1 MPSHSGSFH
10 RLRCICTTAV
20 NPGQKG
26 DFQYDKISLPVQFN
40 VIIKDNNV
48 QPISSPL
55 KYITSHH
62 NTFFEWKNEY
72 LVTRY
77 ANAQSL
83 NLTNTM
89 QSTVAGHACQHMVS
103 HWVND
108 LGLIFQTIKSCTRQ
122 NVWMDML
129 QLPKSPNL
137 PLKVLS
143 NAGTLSF
150 MCSNYV
156 ISAYEK
162 GHRASCKQFLIQLQ
176 LAFQKSWLQNSLF
189 VSWHTVPNMPQVTNI
204 CIIPSTLHFYHYPN
218 SFRIRV
224 LYLL

>member
-1 MPSHSGSFH
+1 M
-10 RLRCICTTAV
+10 LV
-20 NPGQKG
+20 NIWCHTEYKE
-26 DFQYDKISLPVQFN
+26 YNLK
-40 VIIKDNNV
+40 
-48 QPISSPL
+48 SS
-55 KYITSHH
+55 
-62 NTFFEWKNEY
+62 
-72 LVTRY
+72 
-77 ANAQSL
+77 
-83 NLTNTM
+83 NL
-89 QSTVAGHACQHMVS
+89 
-103 HWVND
+103 ND

-143 NAGTLSF
+143 NAGILSF
-150 MCSNYV
+150 MCWNYV

-189 VSWHTVPNMPQVTNI
+189 VSWHTVFEVTFFSCSLKPQIPNMPQVTNI
-204 CIIPSTLHFYHYPN
+204 RIIPSILHFYHYPN